1 MLDWFGVVVR
11 LHQEK
16 EQQGGILSPLQD
28 FAIDRT
34 APSVLHLSLC
44 LAAIELLARQ
54 DTPGILY
61 RGELEVQAKRKAL
74 AVLQDEI
81 TKILNSSRDLST
93 LTTLLIKG
101 DETNI
106 HQCLD
111 RMKKTEEEVENLCRN
126 ITRDVADI
134 GSLMANREDI
144 LRTAYIIDDI
154 AGYISGV
161 AFRLANMKPMT
172 LKKASFD
179 DDLNQLVGMVVDTI
193 FKLNEMGRALSIN
206 PSNAI
211 DIARDVQTLE
221 RQVDAKHRTV
231 IVKVL
236 NEISTTK
243 DLLLLKDAIEGI
255 EGMVDKCQEAS
266 DSFTILALSM

>member
-1 MLDWFGVVVR
+1 MV
-11 LHQEK
+11 
-16 EQQGGILSPLQD
+16 
-28 FAIDRT
+28 
-34 APSVLHLSLC
+34 
-44 LAAIELLARQ
+44 
-54 DTPGILY
+54 ILY

-93 LTTLLIKG
+93 LTASLIKG
-101 DETNI
+101 DETNTN
-106 HQCLD
+106 QFLE
-111 RMKKTEEEVENLCRN
+111 RMTRTEEDVENLCRN
-126 ITRDVADI
+126 ITREVAEI

-154 AGYISGV
+154 AGYISGI
-161 AFRLANMKPMT
+161 AFRLANVKSTT
-172 LKKASFD
+172 LKKATFD
-179 DDLNQLVGMVVDTI
+179 EDLKQLVGMVVDTI

-206 PSNAI
+206 PPNAI

-221 RQVDAKHRTV
+221 RQVDAKHRAL
-231 IVKVL
+231 ILKVL
-236 NEISTTK
+236 SEISNTK
-243 DLLLLKDAIEGI
+243 DLLLLKDAVEGI

>member
-1 MLDWFGVVVR
+1 M
-11 LHQEK
+11 
-16 EQQGGILSPLQD
+16 
-28 FAIDRT
+28 
-34 APSVLHLSLC
+34 
-44 LAAIELLARQ
+44 
-54 DTPGILY
+54 Y

-93 LTTLLIKG
+93 LTASLIKG
-101 DETNI
+101 DETNTN
-106 HQCLD
+106 QFLE
-111 RMKKTEEEVENLCRN
+111 RMTRTEEDVENLCRN
-126 ITRDVADI
+126 ITREVAEI

-154 AGYISGV
+154 AGYISGI
-161 AFRLANMKPMT
+161 AFRLANVKSTT
-172 LKKASFD
+172 LKKATFD
-179 DDLNQLVGMVVDTI
+179 EDLRQLVGMVVDTI

-206 PSNAI
+206 PPNAI

-221 RQVDAKHRTV
+221 RQVDAKHRAL
-231 IVKVL
+231 ILKVL
-236 NEISTTK
+236 SEISNTK
-243 DLLLLKDAIEGI
+243 DLLLLKDAVEGI